1 MIAKKHLQKTLSKEI
16 SFEGIGLHTGL
27 KTKIKLLPADED
39 TGIIFRRID
48 LKPNVEIPALASYV
62 VNTDRGTTLGKENAF
77 IKTTEHI
84 LASITGCGINNCII
98 EVHGEEIPIM
108 GGSSKKLVDVI
119 NKDGLHGQK
128 HFQDVFVVEKI

>member
-98 EVHGEEIPIM
+98 EVRGEEIPIM
-108 GGSSKKLVDVI
+108 DGSSKSSLM
-119 NKDGLHGQK
+119 Q
-128 HFQDVFVVEKI
+128 

>member
-62 VNTDRGTTLGKENAF
+62 VNTDRGTTLGKENAS
-77 IKTTEHI
+77 IKD
-84 LASITGCGINNCII
+84 LNLNSFFNFFPLSSISHFSSNC
-98 EVHGEEIPIM
+98 
-108 GGSSKKLVDVI
+108 
-119 NKDGLHGQK
+119 
-128 HFQDVFVVEKI
+128 FKI